1 MTNKK
6 NNIIPMI
13 RDKRL
18 RDEFRKDRDLAK
30 ERIDSATFNLIQQL
44 HEASRQIDE
53 RIDKINAFLTEEEY
67 RLKQRRLEED
77 RAKSNKH
84 VTRDYNLL
92 GNRSQRDDDE
102 RD

>member
-6 NNIIPMI
+6 NNVIPMI

-18 RDEFRKDRDLAK
+18 RDEFMRDRDTAK
-30 ERIDSATFNLIQQL
+30 HRIESATFDIIKQL
-44 HEASRQIDE
+44 NEASKQIDE
-53 RIDKINAFLTEEEY
+53 RIDKINAFLTEEQF

-84 VTRDYNLL
+84 VTDDYNLL
-92 GNRSQRDDDE
+92 GKRGQRDDYE